1 MIIGIIQARMGS
13 TRLPG
18 KVLADVQGRSLIA
31 HVVERCAAAKC
42 LQRVVI
48 ATTGQPEDDRLAA
61 HVRDTLGVDVF
72 RGSTDDVLDRFYQCA
87 LHYAPDIVVRITA
100 DDPLK
105 DPEIIDRAVAI
116 LREDAGADYC
126 SNAIRPTFP
135 EGLDIEAFRFPALAA
150 AAAEARLPSE
160 REHVT
165 PFIWSRPQRF
175 RIRNFEHEEDLS
187 AWRLTVDK
195 PADLDLMRA
204 IFAALGTKNNKF
216 SYRAVI
222 DLLKRRPELRDINSG
237 TVRNEGYLRS
247 LQEEKR

>member
-18 KVLADVQGRSLIA
+18 KVLAEISGRSLIS
-31 HVVERCAAAKC
+31 HVVERCAAAKS
-42 LQRVVI
+42 LERIVV
-48 ATTGQPEDDRLAA
+48 ATTDSHADDRLVA
-61 HVRDTLGVDVF
+61 HICTALDADVF
-72 RGSTDDVLDRFYQCA
+72 RGSTNDVLDRFYQCA
-87 LHYAPDIVVRITA
+87 LRFKPEIIVRITA

-105 DPEIIDRAVAI
+105 DPEIIDRAVEL
-116 LREDAGADYC
+116 LRSDESLDYC
-126 SNAIRPTFP
+126 SNTIRPTFP

-150 AAAEARLPSE
+150 AASEARLASE

-175 RIRNFEHEEDLS
+175 RIHNFEHEEDLS

-195 PADLDLMRA
+195 PADLKLMRA
-204 IFAALGTKNNKF
+204 IFGILATNNNMF

-222 DLLKRRPELRDINSG
+222 DLLKQNPQLREINSG
-237 TVRNEGYLRS
+237 TIRNEGYLRS
-247 LQEEKR
+247 LQEEE